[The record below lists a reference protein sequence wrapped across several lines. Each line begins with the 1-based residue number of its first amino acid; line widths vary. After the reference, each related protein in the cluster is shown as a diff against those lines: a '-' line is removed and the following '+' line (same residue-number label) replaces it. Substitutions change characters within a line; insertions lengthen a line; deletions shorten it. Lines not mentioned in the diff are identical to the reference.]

1 MDMHQAATS
10 SRPLM
15 QTMPLDDT
23 GTSKLSSRSDGLAAG
38 SRASTENLPY
48 RQRAMNRVRIVI
60 TMFVLA
66 LLTIVILG
74 WVWTTG
80 HQPPPAR
87 TASHAVLAAA
97 ACAGVFALVKIWRPD
112 PPRGGSDR

>member
-1 MDMHQAATS
+1 MMPSRTS
-10 SRPLM
+10 
-15 QTMPLDDT
+15 
-23 GTSKLSSRSDGLAAG
+23 GTSKGSSASDGPSTGIRG
-38 SRASTENLPY
+38 SAENVSY

-87 TASHAVLAAA
+87 TASHAVLAVA

-112 PPRGGSDR
+112 PSRRGSER